1 MKECFPFCWI
11 YKIVLG
17 MATSMHQGCLI
28 LMIFYFKLLKS
39 KLWVMWLYAWE
50 TETKSIQILDKQQ
63 IFRVS
68 VSKAIDNH
76 SICSIVG
83 KNEAQM
89 LQYTFSFSCTLAI
102 DRNNFQREIWIAQAF
117 LWDHVKEFLSLQSIF
132 LWIQ

>member
-1 MKECFPFCWI
+1 
-11 YKIVLG
+11 

-102 DRNNFQREIWIAQAF
+102 DRNNFQREMWIAQAF